1 MVSAELI
8 NKLKEL
14 ESIFSVTGDLIWAMD
29 LKGNYKYCTP
39 SILAIREFT
48 PEEILSRNMLEDV
61 HPDEHEKIKKIF
73 FKAMQ
78 TIKYEGSLPTHK
90 FRTKVFSKSGQIIWL
105 DVVIDYFCNK
115 AKKVEG
121 FFGIGRDITEL
132 VKKEEETQTLLK
144 NQQKALNEVK
154 LLQGL
159 LPICSSCKKVK
170 TSDGYWTAID
180 EYLST
185 HRLIDV
191 SHGLCDECLL
201 KIYPQ
206 FGNSILEEQKET
218 G

>member
-39 SILAIREFT
+39 SILTIRGFS

-61 HPDEHEKIKKIF
+61 HPDERKKMKKIY

-78 TIKYEGSLPTHK
+78 TIKYKGSLPTHK
-90 FRTKVFSKSGQIIWL
+90 LRTKVFSKSGQIIWL
-105 DVVIDYFCNK
+105 DVVIDYFSNK
-115 AKKVEG
+115 EKKIEG
-121 FFGIGRDITEL
+121 FLGIGRDITEL
-132 VKKEEETQTLLK
+132 VKKEKETQTLLE